1 MLNTLKGVVVVMSG
15 SIDTIATDIGA
26 KSLNALWMRASA
38 ISDNIANA
46 DTVGYKAKSVEFED
60 QLKSA
65 LSGNTITSSQLSSI
79 NPVVT
84 ETDGT
89 YGATSNGV
97 DLESQMIELTRN
109 QLQYSYLEKGVAG
122 SLSLL
127 LTAASGG
134 R

>member
-1 MLNTLKGVVVVMSG
+1 MSG
-15 SIDTIATDIGA
+15 SIDTIVTDIGT

-38 ISDNIANA
+38 ISNNISNV
-46 DTVGYKAKSVEFED
+46 DTVGYRAKSVQFED

-65 LSGNTITSSQLSSI
+65 LNGNTITTSQLSDI
-79 NPVVT
+79 NPVET
-84 ETDGT
+84 EDAGT
-89 YGATSNGV
+89 YGATDNGV

-122 SLSLL
+122 NLSLL